1 MLGLKVMI
9 LAVNRDEKL
18 MLQQICVLE
27 LYLNFEVKHN
37 FDAKRFPEM
46 TEYNITFLQGEG
58 ERGGGDFKFNS
69 ISSTESNYNS

>member
-1 MLGLKVMI
+1 MI

-58 ERGGGDFKFNS
+58 ERGGGLQIQFYFINRIKL
-69 ISSTESNYNS
+69 

>member
-58 ERGGGDFKFNS
+58 ERDFKFNS